1 MARTI
6 TDARQV
12 TIRQYL
18 QQIASATGYAGT
30 SDAKPANQSELDNLL
45 ASINA
50 ELTPL
55 LRLTAN
61 SPASLIVNVGAGLLT
76 NSESSF
82 SKALPTIGANT
93 PNFAGGTITF
103 PASPGTVT
111 VSPGNNATFSMG
123 ANEYIKALVYLDAN
137 NNLNLI
143 FGTSNATEANATVTA
158 APDSVIPIGFITL
171 QTIAGVVQ
179 VIPQTK
185 IYQYVG
191 TGAGGSGSG
200 SGVLEVAPGYKMLI
214 NDSFSAIQGSADDT
228 VYSTYTKATY
238 DAGKKLYRLLCD
250 KSKTVNTSSGTALTI
265 NSAPSFTVQVGDIV
279 YMTNGARIG
288 QWRRIGTVNSQTDF
302 VLDAAFSGGDAANGN
317 TLMISQAVW
326 IQDLVN
332 YGSVTELTRPRDFY
346 PNENVNQVLIDYMDS
361 LAANDDVG
369 DFTQTARIV
378 MSACNE
384 GLQAD
389 TDFPLTTFW
398 NQGSAVNGNLL
409 VRPAAPSSLSH
420 FPITANTDDERL
432 FLVFF
437 CNPGNGSVTAGANLL
452 DYTANFYQEAE
463 AINGGVLASAYGT
476 SDNSTTTYN
485 GTISTSGGFTRFD
498 LNFDVNPSVD
508 PGGVGAQVKVTVNGQ
523 DVPKFISSGVN
534 PSSQLSYTVTT
545 DSNGLY
551 RRILFSTDL
560 SVATVDIMIIKQ
572 FGVYDASFTQSNKL
586 IGLYDAIVGSAAQVT
601 AGTATHSSLQ
611 AAHDAVVVGSNILV
625 LNNVTLSGNT
635 TLSKRLMISGKGPG
649 SVLSG
654 NLTVASGALGSII
667 KWLKVSGN
675 VTFNSGANK
684 CFMTDCYMTG
694 SFSNDPVNLDNV
706 LESITE

>member
-18 QQIASATGYAGT
+18 QQIASATGYSGT
-30 SDAKPANQSELDNLL
+30 TDAKPANQSELDNLL
-45 ASINA
+45 AGINA

-76 NSESSF
+76 NAESSF
-82 SKALPTIGANT
+82 SKALPTIGATT
-93 PNFAGGTITF
+93 PNFSGGTITF

-111 VSPGNNATFSMG
+111 VSPGNNASFSMG

-143 FGTSNATEANATVTA
+143 FGTANAVEANATVPA
-158 APDSVIPIGFITL
+158 SPDSVIPIGFITV
-171 QTIAGVVQ
+171 QTIASVVQ
-179 VIPQTK
+179 VIAQTK
-185 IYQYVG
+185 LYQYVG

-214 NDSFSAIQGSADDT
+214 NDSFAAIQGSSDDT
-228 VYSTYTKATY
+228 VYATYTKAVY
-238 DAGKKLYRLLCD
+238 DAGKKLYRLSCD

-265 NSAPSFTVQVGDIV
+265 NLAPTFTVAIGDIV

-288 QWRRIGTVNSQTDF
+288 QWRRINTVNSQTDF

-317 TLMISQAVW
+317 TMMISQAVW
-326 IQDLVN
+326 TQDLIN
-332 YGSVTELTRPRDFY
+332 YGSATELTRPRDFY
-346 PNENVNQVLIDYMDS
+346 PNENVNQILIDYMDS
-361 LAANDDVG
+361 LTASDDVG
-369 DFTQTARIV
+369 DFTQTARVV

-389 TDFPLTTFW
+389 TDFPLTSLW

-409 VRPAAPSSLSH
+409 VRPSAPSSLSH
-420 FPITANTDDERL
+420 FPVTANTDDERL

-437 CNPGNGSVTAGANLL
+437 CNPANGSVTAGANLL

-463 AINGGVLASAYGT
+463 AINGGVLSSAYGT

-485 GTISTSGGFTRFD
+485 GTISTVSSQTRFD
-498 LNFDVNPSVD
+498 LNFDVNPSAD
-508 PGGVGAQVKVTVNGQ
+508 PGGVGSQVKVLVNGQ
-523 DVPKFISSGVN
+523 EIPKFISSGVTPN
-534 PSSQLSYTVTT
+534 SLLSYTITT
-545 DSNGLY
+545 DANGLY
-551 RRILFSTDL
+551 RRILFSSDL
-560 SVATVDIMIIKQ
+560 SIATVDIMIFKQ
-572 FGVYDASFTQSNKL
+572 FGMYDASFTQSNKL

-601 AGTATHSSLQ
+601 AGAATHSSLQ
-611 AAHDAVVVGSNILV
+611 AAHDAVVAGSNILV
-625 LNNVTLSGNT
+625 LNNVSLSGNT
-635 TLSKRLMISGKGPG
+635 TLSKRLMIQGKGPG

-654 NLTVASGALGSII
+654 NLTINSGALGSVI
-667 KWLKVSGN
+667 KWLKVGGD
-675 VTFNSGANK
+675 VTFNSGADK
-684 CFMTDCYMTG
+684 CFMTECYLTG
-694 SFSNDPVNLDNV
+694 TFSNNIANV
-706 LESITE
+706 ENTIDLTSE